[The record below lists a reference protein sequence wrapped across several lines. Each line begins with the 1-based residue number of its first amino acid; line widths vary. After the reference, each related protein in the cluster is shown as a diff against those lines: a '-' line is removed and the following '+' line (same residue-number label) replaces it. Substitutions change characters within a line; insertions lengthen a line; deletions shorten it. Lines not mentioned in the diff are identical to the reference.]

1 MHPLLRLLWA
11 AALAL
16 LVSLALAGCGSG
28 GPPGDDED
36 EDGGSTTNTTS
47 SATNNTASST
57 NSTATSTNSTAT
69 STNSSS
75 TANARFVGTWELTSG
90 QDGSNMYIIF
100 SADGSFVMKDTL
112 SGSVHMRGTYTVSGS
127 TASGPLTNPGVG
139 DGEIV
144 ATVDGDAMALDF
156 IEHWHNPYKHNLY
169 TGSKI

>member
-1 MHPLLRLLWA
+1 MQSPFRLLWA

-16 LVSLALAGCGSG
+16 LISLALAGCGSG

-36 EDGGSTTNTTS
+36 DDGGSTNTTS
-47 SATNNTASST
+47 SATNNTSSST
-57 NSTATSTNSTAT
+57 NSTTASTNSATA

-75 TANARFVGTWELTSG
+75 SANARFVGTWELTSG
-90 QDGSNMYIIF
+90 QDGSSMYILF
-100 SADGSFVMKDTL
+100 DANGTFVMKDTL
-112 SGSVHMRGTYTVSGS
+112 SGPVHMRGTYTVSGS
-127 TASGPLTNPGVG
+127 TATGPLTNPGVG

-156 IEHWHNPYKHNLY
+156 IEHWHDPYKHNLY